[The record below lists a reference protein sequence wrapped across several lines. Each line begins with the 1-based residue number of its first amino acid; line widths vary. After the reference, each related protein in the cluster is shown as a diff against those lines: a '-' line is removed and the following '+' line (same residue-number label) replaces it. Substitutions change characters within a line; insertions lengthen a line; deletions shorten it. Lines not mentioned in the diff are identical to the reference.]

1 VTALEQGTDA
11 WREARRT
18 LVTATD
24 MTKILPLSPFGCEQ
38 DVADEKLY
46 GTTTEATLRMRVGN
60 AVEPLI
66 AEAYTEQTGRR
77 VQRVHGLKV
86 HPHIPWAAASPDYR
100 VIGERRLME
109 AKWSGSRTR
118 FAEGLPQDVE
128 AQVRWQLGVT
138 GLPVAD
144 VAVLLGG
151 DSLEVFEVEHD
162 PAVFDDMVAIAEDF
176 RARLEAGGPFSRDAA
191 AIKRA
196 FPRDDGSEMVADA
209 ELVEAVAALM
219 TLRGQRKDLERDEEQ
234 LETLIKGRMEA
245 VARLVG
251 PGFVITWKHTKD
263 RTETDWKSIADG
275 LLRQLPESERAALVG
290 IHETVRPGFRPFR
303 VVVGGK
309 EE

>member
-1 VTALEQGTDA
+1 
-11 WREARRT
+11 
-18 LVTATD
+18 
-24 MTKILPLSPFGCEQ
+24 
-38 DVADEKLY
+38 
-46 GTTTEATLRMRVGN
+46 MRVGL

-66 AEAYTEQTGRR
+66 AEEYTSKTGRR

-118 FAEGLPQDVE
+118 YADGLPQDVE

-151 DSLEVFEVEHD
+151 DTLEVFEVEHD

-196 FPRDDGSEMVADA
+196 FPRDDGSEMIADA
-209 ELVEAVAALM
+209 ELVEAVQALVG
-219 TLRGQRKDLERDEEQ
+219 LRSQRKD
-234 LETLIKGRMEA
+234 MEA
-245 VARLVG
+245 AEERIETAIKSRMGETARLVG
-251 PGFVITWKHTKD
+251 PGFSVLWRQTKD
-263 RTETDWKSIADG
+263 VEQTDWKSVADG
-275 LLRQLPESERAALVG
+275 LLRQLPEPERVALVG
-290 IHETVRPGFRPFR
+290 IATSTKPGFRPFR
-303 VVVGGK
+303 VMLEK
-309 EE
+309 E